1 MLDRNSLLRGIIRW
15 TARVLSVFSTSVL
28 IMFVVGEPFPVEKIT
43 ATQLLGLIL
52 FPVGLVIGFAVAWW
66 REGLGGSITVGS
78 LLAFYAVFTLLMH
91 EPLSDGVWFLVFALP
106 AFLFLLSALLRR
118 SRRMV
123 TT

>member
-66 REGLGGSITVGS
+66 REGLGGSITIGS

>member
-1 MLDRNSLLRGIIRW
+1 MFDRNSLLRGIIRW

-66 REGLGGSITVGS
+66 REGLGGSITIGS

>member
-1 MLDRNSLLRGIIRW
+1 MFDRNSLLRGIIRW

-66 REGLGGSITVGS
+66 REGLGGSITIGS

-118 SRRMV
+118 SPRMV

>member
-66 REGLGGSITVGS
+66 REGLGGSITIGS

-91 EPLSDGVWFLVFALP
+91 EPLSDGGWFLVFALP